1 VKGIKTMLHADKVL
15 DIMREVLRKSGKT
28 TSLSKVDT
36 QTDVLAEGF
45 IDSLGL
51 MDVMLEVERQFGIS
65 IPPARLSGSKISSAA
80 KISATIEDLVE
91 KAR

>member
-1 VKGIKTMLHADKVL
+1 MARTDRIL

-28 TSLSKVDT
+28 ASISKVDV

-80 KISATIEDLVE
+80 KISETIEDLVE
-91 KAR
+91 NAQ